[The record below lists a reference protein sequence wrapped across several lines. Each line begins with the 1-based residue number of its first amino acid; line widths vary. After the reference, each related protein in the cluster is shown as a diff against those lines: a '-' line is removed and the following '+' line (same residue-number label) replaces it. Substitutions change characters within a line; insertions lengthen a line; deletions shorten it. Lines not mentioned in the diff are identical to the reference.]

1 MHHCAKWRKIFVLR
15 KIKKNIPSSSLSAF
29 RDRNLIWERAEKN
42 DDHIEKKNKPLT
54 HFAKWI
60 EIIFG
65 WALVE
70 VSCFYE
76 HNSPHIMSRILKN
89 FGEHL
94 LFWSYAWQKV
104 ASTIPQYEFVIK
116 NQLTATFFRSLNLN
130 VSRNLG
136 QLTLAIP
143 FFKLLLLDKILM
155 NYPDDTEGLHHKWI
169 RPLELY
175 HFLFFWLQLE
185 QTASENTDC
194 YKGPSI

>member
-70 VSCFYE
+70 VSCFYD
-76 HNSPHIMSRILKN
+76 HNSVQIVSWILKQ

-94 LFWSYAWQKV
+94 FFWSYIYMTISSIYN
-104 ASTIPQYEFVIK
+104 STIWVELGIK
-116 NQLTATFFRSLNLN
+116 KQLTATFFGSLNLN

-136 QLTLAIP
+136 TADLA
-143 FFKLLLLDKILM
+143 
-155 NYPDDTEGLHHKWI
+155 TRSI
-169 RPLELY
+169 RL
-175 HFLFFWLQLE
+175 
-185 QTASENTDC
+185 
-194 YKGPSI
+194 